1 MENLLN
7 SPQDFLYNLHTCSPT
22 EAKKMWKDSIKEK
35 WKHKCAYC
43 GENSEELSLDHI
55 IPQMKGGNDHITNVL
70 CACVKCN
77 RSKGHEDWE
86 YWFKQQ
92 KFFTESRYDAII
104 RWQRQML
111 QKDIALFKYKPR
123 RNKVA

>member
-22 EAKKMWKDSIKEK
+22 EARKMWKDSIKEK

-77 RSKGHEDWE
+77 RAKGHEDWE
-86 YWFKQQ
+86 HWFKQQ

-104 RWQRQML
+104 QWQRQML
-111 QKDIALFKYKPR
+111 SKDTILHRYKPR